1 MLKRRRITSV
11 SSGEQT
17 HFRIIILSYNATI
30 IRDAVEEVNRHAPQH
45 SRIFKE
51 VGIFTLIKSNERT
64 DRRFKMILIAIP
76 EKQFEYTPKGSVR
89 RQITLKKYVEEIE
102 RLYEA
107 TESEPSTNEALVD
120 VSEGKVP
127 ELDEFLIQVRTAVH
141 TILGD
146 SVGDDD
152 DLFRAGADR

>member
-1 MLKRRRITSV
+1 MS
-11 SSGEQT
+11 
-17 HFRIIILSYNATI
+17 
-30 IRDAVEEVNRHAPQH
+30 
-45 SRIFKE
+45 
-51 VGIFTLIKSNERT
+51 IFTLINSTERT
-64 DRRFKMILIAIP
+64 DRRFKMILITNP

-89 RQITLKKYVEEIE
+89 RQITLKKYEEEIE

-107 TESEPSTNEALVD
+107 TESEPSTNEAPANI
-120 VSEGKVP
+120 SQGKVP
-127 ELDEFLIQVRTAVH
+127 ELNDFLSQIRTAVQ